1 MSATAA
7 AAAIF
12 SAMFTPMMML
22 LLGGFSIAAA
32 LEKYDIARRV
42 AQFVLSK
49 AGSKPSIVI
58 LACMV
63 ISTLASVCVSNVT
76 APILCFSLV
85 QPLLQRLPAESPIAK
100 CLILG
105 IALAANVGGLTSPI
119 ASPQS
124 LIGTNIMTPAPSWLT
139 YFVVSIPL
147 AVISDLAIWLLLLWI
162 YRPNQSGATLELP
175 RRNGSEMNNDG
186 DGGMKDEF
194 QHQEKLT
201 IKQWYIIV
209 ITVTTII
216 LWCVENR
223 MEQYVGHL
231 GVVAVFPIICLF
243 GVGILTKDDFNGF
256 LWTVMIL
263 AMGGTAL
270 GKAVDSSGLLN
281 LIAGGIRDAVD
292 GLPLWGVIW
301 VFLGVMLVVATFISH
316 TVAALIILPVV
327 AEVGAAL
334 PDPHSNLLV
343 MLAMFKASGAMGLPV
358 SGFPNMQ
365 AIMLEDARGK
375 PYLKTL
381 DFIKGGMP
389 ASVFVAI
396 LVGTLGYA
404 LALALGF

>member
-1 MSATAA
+1 
-7 AAAIF
+7 
-12 SAMFTPMMML
+12 
-22 LLGGFSIAAA
+22 
-32 LEKYDIARRV
+32 
-42 AQFVLSK
+42 
-49 AGSKPSIVI
+49 
-58 LACMV
+58 
-63 ISTLASVCVSNVT
+63 VSNVT

-343 MLAMFKASGAMGLPV
+343 MLAMFMASGAMGLPV